1 MEYLVAEA
9 GLVELFD
16 QLVRVE
22 ILLWNA
28 VERRLRDDHAM
39 PLPWFEMMRVT
50 DRLGGARVRDIAEAM
65 TITEGGAS
73 KIVDRVQA
81 AGHAERQRD
90 PADGR
95 SHRITLTR
103 SGTRLLRAA
112 TATVEAELA
121 ERIGAVLGPGS
132 VDRLDATLRLLRSA
146 NLSAAPTAEQEKE

>member
-1 MEYLVAEA
+1 MAEA
-9 GLVELFD
+9 RLVELFD

-39 PLPWFEMMRVT
+39 PLPWFEMMRVA
-50 DRLGGARVRDIAEAM
+50 DRLGGARVRDIADAM

-73 KIVDRVQA
+73 KVVDRVQA

-95 SHRITLTR
+95 SSRITLTR
-103 SGTRLLRAA
+103 SGERLLRAA

-121 ERIGAVLGPGS
+121 ERIGAVLGTDS
-132 VDRLDATLRLLRSA
+132 VDRLDATLRLLRTA
-146 NLSAAPTAEQEKE
+146 NLSAAPAAELEKE